1 MGHQFEGR
9 DLHQQK
15 HYIAQTIIPGA
26 KRSHG
31 YAQTLLPGIDPKAAN
46 LMPKGVKTN
55 HPTFVYGHLSIY
67 PDKLFPMLGR
77 PDLVKGNPA
86 RYDELFSPYAEC
98 EHDPEGTKYPSLDEV
113 AAHYNERTSALIEF
127 LGGVNDEVL
136 ASANPGPM
144 KEMFPTI
151 GSQVAFMLQA
161 HTMMH
166 LGQVSAWRRVMGLG
180 EAMPR
185 PKKP

>member
-1 MGHQFEGR
+1 M
-9 DLHQQK
+9 K

-31 YAQTLLPGIDPKAAN
+31 YAQTLLAGIDPKAAN
-46 LMPKGVKTN
+46 RMPKGVKTN

-67 PDKLFPMLGR
+67 PDRLFAMLGR
-77 PDLVKGNPA
+77 P
-86 RYDELFSPYAEC
+86 ELAKPRPKYEEAFSPYVEC
-98 EHDPEGTKYPSLDEV
+98 EDDPEGKKYPSLDEV
-113 AAHYNERTSALIEF
+113 ASYYNERTGALIDF
-127 LGGVNDEVL
+127 LEKVDDQVL
-136 ASANPGPM
+136 AAANPGPM

-185 PKKP
+185 PKQPAPAVKM